1 MQSNE
6 AATGAIFNASRSG
19 VQSASQKQVHNVLI
33 ERLAEHLAPTYAQ
46 MD

>member
-6 AATGAIFNASRSG
+6 AATGEIFNTSRSG
-19 VQSASQKQVHNVLI
+19 AQTASQKQVHNLLI